1 MWDMNFIVEHN
12 LPFAAADHLAK
23 LIKVFFPDS
32 KVAKSYTNVTMKAAY
47 ILNRDICR
55 QIVQF
60 NMQVV
65 FVFPTVYE
73 FATLESGK
81 ETFINFAKWSAS
93 ANGRLCSAMK
103 PENLTSAN
111 RASFSESESFLE

>member
-1 MWDMNFIVEHN
+1 MNFIVEHN

-32 KVAKSYTNVTMKAAY
+32 KVAKSYTNGTMKAAY

-81 ETFINFAKWSAS
+81 ETFINFAK
-93 ANGRLCSAMK
+93 
-103 PENLTSAN
+103 
-111 RASFSESESFLE
+111 

>member
-1 MWDMNFIVEHN
+1 MIIITIVDKLKGEDFIFATNFEVR
-12 LPFAAADHLAK
+12 
-23 LIKVFFPDS
+23 S
-32 KVAKSYTNVTMKAAY
+32 G
-47 ILNRDICR
+47 
-55 QIVQF
+55 QIALF

-65 FVFPTVYE
+65 FVFPFVYD

-81 ETFINFAKWSAS
+81 DTFVSFAKWSGL